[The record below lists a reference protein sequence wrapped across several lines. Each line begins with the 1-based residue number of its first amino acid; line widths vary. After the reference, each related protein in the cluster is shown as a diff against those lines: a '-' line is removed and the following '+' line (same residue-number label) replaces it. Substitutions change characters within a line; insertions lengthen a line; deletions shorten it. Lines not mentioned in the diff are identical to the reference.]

1 MDTIVRS
8 SADFQSCVDYYQRGQ
23 LSHFPQEHRTGGS
36 FGIQMMQVDQDAAEF
51 FDPPFS
57 DFGITGIVSKSVR
70 AEIDFGNGWTQSQ
83 TFHGGFVGPQP
94 VNQECGFRIRDAHS
108 LIVAAA
114 SGQIVAQQL
123 ERIGITSDPFRSI
136 YGNFDHSPAMMSLLK
151 AMWAAM
157 ETGGP
162 ANNLLV
168 DGYYIA
174 LLGQML
180 QDQTDRTAFA
190 LVPDLANPQ
199 LRRVIDY
206 IEAHFD
212 APLLTSELAGI
223 AAMSTAQ
230 FGRSFKAATG
240 YSPHHYVTVRR
251 VDHAKRMLRQGELT
265 ITQIAYCCGF
275 SSAAHFATTFRQH
288 VGIAPSNYRLAVT

>member
-1 MDTIVRS
+1 MDTTVRS
-8 SADFQSCVDYYQRGQ
+8 SADFSSWLEYYQHGQ
-23 LSHFPQEHRTGGS
+23 LSHFPQEHRSGGS

-57 DFGITGIVSKSVR
+57 DFAITGILSNSVR
-70 AEIDFGNGWTQSQ
+70 AEIDFGNGWTHSQ
-83 TFHGGFVGPQP
+83 TFNGDFVGPQP

-108 LIVAAA
+108 LLVASA
-114 SGQIVAQQL
+114 SGEIVTQQL
-123 ERIGITSDPFRSI
+123 ERIGITSDPYKSL
-136 YGNFDHSPAMMSLLK
+136 YGNFDHSPLLMSLLR

-157 ETGGP
+157 EAGGP

-168 DGYYIA
+168 DSYYIA
-174 LLGQML
+174 MLGQML
-180 QDQTDRTAFA
+180 KDQTDRAAFA
-190 LVPDLANPQ
+190 LVPDIASPQ

-240 YSPHHYVTVRR
+240 YSPHHYVTIRR
-251 VDHAKRMLRQGELT
+251 VDHAKRMLRQGDLT

-275 SSAAHFATTFRQH
+275 SSAAHFATTFRSH
-288 VGIAPSNYRLAVT
+288 VGVSPSNYRMAVA